1 MNPIVEDKTNLKE
14 YSTMKFTIANTT
26 IAILEIELRSRITM
40 EAKINMFPT
49 MITVRYSTNVMEY
62 ILIRPTRP
70 KLDRSSRRIQSRTIR
85 NERIL

>member
-70 KLDRSSRRIQSRTIR
+70 QLDRSSRRIQSRTIR

>member
-40 EAKINMFPT
+40 EAKIKMFPT
-49 MITVRYSTNVMEY
+49 MITVRYSTNVMENA
-62 ILIRPTRP
+62 LIRPTRP